1 MATIVVKGDDF
12 DAYAATES
20 YANDYVFHRW
30 CEHLFLL
37 NEELIKQDVPNAY
50 YLRAYITTLY
60 ELSNEGLD
68 YAEEQISQSIQDA
81 RYKLLVEMVADILS
95 QLTNDEYFLLKY
107 FRDSYCHIFTK
118 GYNYYDKDGN
128 LRTKS
133 IKLYGKDRQKYDM
146 TAREFMEKAESILGR
161 NPSGELEFKKRLI
174 QVCHP
179 IISEYKKKFEDAE
192 MALHIP
198 SHEVM
203 KILCGDISPE
213 CE

>member
-81 RYKLLVEMVADILS
+81 RYKLLVEMVADI
-95 QLTNDEYFLLKY
+95 
-107 FRDSYCHIFTK
+107 
-118 GYNYYDKDGN
+118 
-128 LRTKS
+128 
-133 IKLYGKDRQKYDM
+133 
-146 TAREFMEKAESILGR
+146 
-161 NPSGELEFKKRLI
+161 
-174 QVCHP
+174 
-179 IISEYKKKFEDAE
+179 
-192 MALHIP
+192 
-198 SHEVM
+198 
-203 KILCGDISPE
+203 
-213 CE
+213 